1 MPNFLTIKVAES
13 LNKDLTHHESCENQ
27 LYNENI
33 ITRNEKILTNPNKK
47 SPKKENMYVCEKCN
61 YSCKKHSDYRKHL
74 KTNKHVMFSDLIN
87 SNLINS
93 NLINSNLI
101 NSNLINSNLIN
112 SNLINS
118 KLKSDNK
125 KFICQCG
132 KQYKHASTLSTHKKK
147 CEFIINNN
155 ENINSTEKE
164 LQNTENNKN
173 ENQISTDLIMKLI
186 KQNQELTTLLKEQ
199 HEQQHKDILDIIP
212 KIGMTNSNNTNVTN
226 NFNMNVFLNE
236 KCKDALNISDFVNN
250 LHLQLND
257 LDYGDCGMVD
267 GLTKIIINGLK
278 QLDITKRPIHC
289 SDIKRKILYVKNEE
303 GWTKENERRE
313 QIRKAIHTIG
323 VNNLKQLAQW
333 IEENPDCMEPNSKK
347 NKEYEKI
354 LQHVMETESESN
366 IKKVI
371 QNIAENTTINKE

>member
-1 MPNFLTIKVAES
+1 MPNFLTIKVAEK
-13 LNKDLTHHESCENQ
+13 LNKDLTDHESCEHQ
-27 LYNENI
+27 LYNEKNI
-33 ITRNEKILTNPNKK
+33 TCNEKILTNPNKK

-112 SNLINS
+112 S

-132 KQYKHASTLSTHKKK
+132 KQYKHASTLSNHKKK
-147 CEFIINNN
+147 CEIIINNN
-155 ENINSTEKE
+155 ENLNSTEKE

-186 KQNQELTTLLKEQ
+186 KQNQDLTTLLKEQ